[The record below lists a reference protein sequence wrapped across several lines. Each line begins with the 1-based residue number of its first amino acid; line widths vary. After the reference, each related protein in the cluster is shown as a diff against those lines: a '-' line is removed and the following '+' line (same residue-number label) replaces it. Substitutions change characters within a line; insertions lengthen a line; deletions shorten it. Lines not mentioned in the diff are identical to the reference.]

1 MTAWT
6 YSQRTGEMRD
16 PEGNVVETGYA
27 GAGPGTNRPAAE
39 HIENVG
45 PVPTGDYRIEPARD
59 HPTCGPCS
67 LPLTP
72 DADNEMHD
80 RSGFL
85 IHGDNADHTASTGCI
100 ILSRTTRDMIEA
112 SSVRDL
118 VVTV

>member
-1 MTAWT
+1 MTAWS
-6 YSQRTGEMRD
+6 YSQRTGELRD
-16 PEGNVVETGYA
+16 PGGELIATGYA
-27 GAGPGTNRPAAE
+27 GAGAGTNRPLAE
-39 HIENVG
+39 GIPNVG
-45 PVPTGDYRIEPARD
+45 PIPTGSYTIEAARD

-100 ILSRTTRDMIEA
+100 ILPRVIRDEIAA
-112 SSVRDL
+112 SECREL
-118 VVTV
+118 VVTT